1 VEQAEQP
8 AEKVSEGSVFV
19 AQPLLAVWFSDLSRI
34 REAIHRE
41 NRTAKSGC
49 ATFSAACESCSTGTP
64 EANDPV
70 PKLEI
75 ERGTQEA
82 CGASNDLGRVVPR
95 MCLCPASQS
104 TVAEGVP
111 VRKPYSGCVLTDG
124 PAWRIIFFCGDF
136 MKTARYLSVL
146 SLLFLLAGPSA
157 GARQARN
164 KPNTQAPVPVADSQG
179 EIATHAEAYYDFVMG
194 HYFAQEYQI
203 SSHTE
208 DVNKAIDF
216 LKKAFTLDPNSQ
228 QIGDELAEIY
238 YQSQR
243 IRDAVTE
250 ANSILSRD
258 PDNLPARR
266 LLARIYVRTLGDL
279 SNTSGQKDT
288 IAHAAEQYRE
298 ILRLDPADTDA
309 ALWLARLYRLQ
320 NDQDKAE
327 AVLRNLLAR
336 EPANENGVEQLTQLL
351 LDEGKSQEA
360 VSLLQGVLQRA
371 PTPKLWEFLG
381 DAYNQIHDLPNAE
394 QAYRKA
400 ADAQPDDINH
410 HKELAQTLLTEE
422 KYPEA
427 LEQYQRL
434 SQMDPDDPDNYVR
447 LAEIYRQLKQLDKAE
462 QNILLAKQ
470 RAPNS
475 LEVTYYEASIFQDEG
490 RLDDSIRVLSEAVT
504 AVKTES
510 EFTPSRRRT
519 LAILYQQLGQLYRE
533 TSNYTAAVNTFEEM
547 LRLGTEEDRR
557 ARIMIMDTYRD
568 ARDMPK
574 ALDAAHKAAA
584 AYPKDRPIL
593 TAQALLFG
601 ENAQPDQAVSQLHA
615 LLDGSSA
622 DFEIQLDIAQVY
634 EESKRWAD
642 AEQAIHAAE
651 KIQPDSSGKEM
662 TGFLLGAIYER
673 QKKYDQAE
681 EQFRKVLDANPR
693 SASTLNYYG
702 YILAD
707 RGIRLEEATD
717 LIKRALAEDPN
728 NAAYQDSLGW
738 AYYKQNKLDEAERLL
753 RLAVTRE
760 SHDPTILSHL
770 GDVYAKMGKDS
781 LAEAQWQKSLDEW
794 HRALP
799 AEFEPAKMAE
809 VELKVSALKRRLA
822 QQKTPND
829 AKP

>member
-1 VEQAEQP
+1 M
-8 AEKVSEGSVFV
+8 KIGRY
-19 AQPLLAVWFSDLSRI
+19 LAVLSLFLLLGG
-34 REAIHRE
+34 
-41 NRTAKSGC
+41 S
-49 ATFSAACESCSTGTP
+49 SAGAWQGKNNPNTQPTP
-64 EANDPV
+64 A
-70 PKLEI
+70 
-75 ERGTQEA
+75 A
-82 CGASNDLGRVVPR
+82 
-95 MCLCPASQS
+95 PASQ
-104 TVAEGVP
+104 
-111 VRKPYSGCVLTDG
+111 D
-124 PAWRIIFFCGDF
+124 
-136 MKTARYLSVL
+136 
-146 SLLFLLAGPSA
+146 
-157 GARQARN
+157 
-164 KPNTQAPVPVADSQG
+164 
-179 EIATHAEAYYDFVMG
+179 EIAKHAEAYYDFVMG

-203 SSHTE
+203 SSHAE

-250 ANSILSRD
+250 ANSILAKD

-279 SNTSGQKDT
+279 SNTSGQRDT
-288 IAHAAEQYRE
+288 LARAAEQYRE
-298 ILRLDPADTDA
+298 ILRLDPTDTDA

-320 NDQDKAE
+320 NEQDKAE
-327 AVLRNLLAR
+327 AVLRDLLAR

-360 VSLLQGVLQRA
+360 VSSLQGILQRA
-371 PTPKLWEFLG
+371 PTPRLWELLG
-381 DAYNQIHDLPNAE
+381 DAYNQIHDLPKAE
-394 QAYRKA
+394 QAYRRA

-422 KYPEA
+422 KFPEA

-434 SQMDPDDPDNYVR
+434 AQMDADNPDNYIR
-447 LAEIYRQLKQLDKAE
+447 LAEIYRRLKQLDKAE
-462 QNILLAKQ
+462 QNVLLAKQ

-475 LEVTYYEASIFQDEG
+475 LEVTYYQASIYEDEG
-490 RLDDSIRVLSEAVT
+490 RLDDSIRVLSDAVT

-547 LRLGTEEDRR
+547 LRLGPEEDRR
-557 ARIMIMDTYRD
+557 ARVMIIDTYRD

-574 ALDAAHKAAA
+574 ALDAARKAAD
-584 AYPKDRPIL
+584 AYPKERSVLI
-593 TAQALLFG
+593 AQALLFG
-601 ENAQPDQAVSQLHA
+601 ENAQADQAVSKLRA
-615 LLDGSSA
+615 LLDGSA
-622 DFEIQLDIAQVY
+622 GDFEIQLDIAQVY
-634 EESKRWAD
+634 EESKRWTD

-662 TGFLLGAIYER
+662 TGFLLGAIFER
-673 QKKYDQAE
+673 QKKFDQAE
-681 EQFRKVLDANPR
+681 EEFRKVLDANPR
-693 SASTLNYYG
+693 NASTLNYYG
-702 YILAD
+702 YMLAD
-707 RGIRLEEATD
+707 RGIRLEEAAD
-717 LIKRALAEDPN
+717 LIKRALADDPK

-738 AYYKQNKLDEAERLL
+738 AYFKQNKLDEAEDYL
-753 RLAVTRE
+753 RQAATRE

-770 GDVYAKMGKDS
+770 GDVYAKMGKDN

-799 AEFEPAKMAE
+799 ADFEAAKMAE
-809 VELKVSALKRRLA
+809 VEQKISALKRRLA
-822 QQKTPND
+822 QQKTPGD
-829 AKP
+829 PKP

>member
-1 VEQAEQP
+1 MRFD
-8 AEKVSEGSVFV
+8 GRLGV
-19 AQPLLAVWFSDLSRI
+19 ADNP
-34 REAIHRE
+34 
-41 NRTAKSGC
+41 
-49 ATFSAACESCSTGTP
+49 
-64 EANDPV
+64 
-70 PKLEI
+70 
-75 ERGTQEA
+75 
-82 CGASNDLGRVVPR
+82 
-95 MCLCPASQS
+95 
-104 TVAEGVP
+104 
-111 VRKPYSGCVLTDG
+111 
-124 PAWRIIFFCGDF
+124 FCGEW
-136 MKTARYLSVL
+136 MKTGRNLAVL
-146 SLLFLLAGPSA
+146 SLFLLLGGTST
-157 GARQARN
+157 GARQAKN
-164 KPNTQAPVPVADSQG
+164 NPNTQAAPGASASQD
-179 EIATHAEAYYDFVMG
+179 EIAKHSEAYYDFVMG
-194 HYFAQEYQI
+194 HYYAQEYQI
-203 SSHTE
+203 SSHAE

-250 ANSILSRD
+250 ANSILAKD

-279 SNTSGQKDT
+279 SNTAGQRDT
-288 IAHAAEQYRE
+288 LAHATEQYRE
-298 ILRLDPADTDA
+298 ILRLDPTDSDA

-320 NDQDKAE
+320 NEQDKAE
-327 AVLRNLLAR
+327 AVLRDLLAR

-360 VSLLQGVLQRA
+360 VSSLQVILQRA
-371 PTPKLWEFLG
+371 PTPRLWELLG
-381 DAYNQIHDLPNAE
+381 DAYNQIHDLPKAE
-394 QAYRKA
+394 QAYRHA

-427 LEQYQRL
+427 LEQFQRL
-434 SQMDPDDPDNYVR
+434 TQMDADNPDNYVR

-475 LEVTYYEASIFQDEG
+475 LEVTYYQASIYEDEG
-490 RLDDSIRVLSEAVT
+490 RLDDSIRVLSDAVT

-547 LRLGTEEDRR
+547 LRLGPEEDRR
-557 ARIMIMDTYRD
+557 ARVMIIDTYRE

-574 ALDAAHKAAA
+574 ALDAARKAVD
-584 AYPKDRPIL
+584 AYPKERTIL
-593 TAQALLFG
+593 IAQALLFG
-601 ENAQPDQAVSQLHA
+601 ENAQADQAVSKLHA
-615 LLDGSSA
+615 LLDGSAA

-662 TGFLLGAIYER
+662 TGFLLGAIFER
-673 QKKYDQAE
+673 QKKFDQAE
-681 EQFRKVLDANPR
+681 EEFRKVLDANPR
-693 SASTLNYYG
+693 NASTLNYYG
-702 YILAD
+702 YMLAD

-717 LIKRALAEDPN
+717 LIKRALTDDPN

-738 AYYKQNKLDEAERLL
+738 AYFKQNMLDKAEELL
-753 RLAVTRE
+753 RKAVIRE
-760 SHDPTILSHL
+760 GHDPTILSHL
-770 GDVYAKMGKDS
+770 GDIYAKMGKDS

-799 AEFEPAKMAE
+799 ADFEAAKMAE
-809 VELKVSALKRRLA
+809 VEQKISALKRRLA
-822 QQKTPND
+822 QQKSPGD
-829 AKP
+829 SKP

>member
-1 VEQAEQP
+1 
-8 AEKVSEGSVFV
+8 
-19 AQPLLAVWFSDLSRI
+19 
-34 REAIHRE
+34 
-41 NRTAKSGC
+41 
-49 ATFSAACESCSTGTP
+49 
-64 EANDPV
+64 
-70 PKLEI
+70 
-75 ERGTQEA
+75 
-82 CGASNDLGRVVPR
+82 
-95 MCLCPASQS
+95 
-104 TVAEGVP
+104 
-111 VRKPYSGCVLTDG
+111 
-124 PAWRIIFFCGDF
+124 
-136 MKTARYLSVL
+136 MKTGRHLAVL
-146 SLLFLLAGPSA
+146 SLFLLLGGLSA
-157 GARQARN
+157 GARRAKN
-164 KPNTQAPVPVADSQG
+164 NPNTQAASGAPASPD
-179 EIATHAEAYYDFVMG
+179 EIAKHAEAYYDFVMG

-203 SSHTE
+203 SSHAE

-250 ANSILSRD
+250 ANSILAKD

-279 SNTSGQKDT
+279 SNTAGQRDT
-288 IAHAAEQYRE
+288 LAHATEQYRE
-298 ILRLDPADTDA
+298 ILRLDPTDSDA

-320 NDQDKAE
+320 NEQDKAE
-327 AVLRNLLAR
+327 AVLRDLLAR

-360 VSLLQGVLQRA
+360 VSSLQVILQRA
-371 PTPKLWEFLG
+371 PTPRLWELLG
-381 DAYNQIHDLPNAE
+381 DAYNQIHDLPKAE
-394 QAYRKA
+394 QAYRHA

-422 KYPEA
+422 KFPEA

-434 SQMDPDDPDNYVR
+434 TQMDADNPDNYVR

-475 LEVTYYEASIFQDEG
+475 LEVTYYQASIYEDQG
-490 RLDDSIRVLSEAVT
+490 RLDDSIRVLSDAVT

-557 ARIMIMDTYRD
+557 ARVMIIDTYRE

-574 ALDAAHKAAA
+574 ALDAARKAVD
-584 AYPKDRPIL
+584 AYPKERTIL
-593 TAQALLFG
+593 ISQALLFG
-601 ENAQPDQAVSQLHA
+601 ENAQADQAVSKLHA
-615 LLDGSSA
+615 LLDGSAA

-662 TGFLLGAIYER
+662 TGFLLGAIFER
-673 QKKYDQAE
+673 QKKFDQAE
-681 EQFRKVLDANPR
+681 EEFRKVLDANPR
-693 SASTLNYYG
+693 NASTLNYYG
-702 YILAD
+702 YMLAD

-717 LIKRALAEDPN
+717 LIKRALADDPS
-728 NAAYQDSLGW
+728 NAAFQDSLGW
-738 AYYKQNKLDEAERLL
+738 AYYKQNLLDQAEGLL
-753 RLAVTRE
+753 RQAVIRE
-760 SHDPTILSHL
+760 GHDPTILSHL

-794 HRALP
+794 HRSLP
-799 AEFEPAKMAE
+799 ADFEAAKMAE
-809 VELKVSALKRRLA
+809 VEQKISALKRRLA
-822 QQKTPND
+822 QQKTPGD
-829 AKP
+829 PKP

>member
-1 VEQAEQP
+1 MRFD
-8 AEKVSEGSVFV
+8 GRLGV
-19 AQPLLAVWFSDLSRI
+19 ADNP
-34 REAIHRE
+34 
-41 NRTAKSGC
+41 
-49 ATFSAACESCSTGTP
+49 
-64 EANDPV
+64 
-70 PKLEI
+70 
-75 ERGTQEA
+75 
-82 CGASNDLGRVVPR
+82 
-95 MCLCPASQS
+95 
-104 TVAEGVP
+104 
-111 VRKPYSGCVLTDG
+111 
-124 PAWRIIFFCGDF
+124 FCGEW
-136 MKTARYLSVL
+136 MKTGRNLAVL
-146 SLLFLLAGPSA
+146 SLFLLLGGPSA
-157 GARQARN
+157 GARQAKN
-164 KPNTQAPVPVADSQG
+164 NPNTQAAPGASASQD
-179 EIATHAEAYYDFVMG
+179 EIAKHSEAYFDFVMG
-194 HYFAQEYQI
+194 HYYAQEYQI
-203 SSHTE
+203 SSHAE

-250 ANSILSRD
+250 ANSILAKD

-279 SNTSGQKDT
+279 SNTAGQRDT
-288 IAHAAEQYRE
+288 LAHATEQYRE
-298 ILRLDPADTDA
+298 ILRLDPTDSDA

-320 NDQDKAE
+320 NEQDKAE
-327 AVLRNLLAR
+327 AVLRDLLAR

-360 VSLLQGVLQRA
+360 VSSLQVILQRA
-371 PTPKLWEFLG
+371 PTPRLWELLG
-381 DAYNQIHDLPNAE
+381 DAYNQIHDLPKAE
-394 QAYRKA
+394 QAYRHA

-427 LEQYQRL
+427 IEQFQRL
-434 SQMDPDDPDNYVR
+434 TQMDADNPDNYVR

-475 LEVTYYEASIFQDEG
+475 LEVTYYQASIYEDQG
-490 RLDDSIRVLSEAVT
+490 RLDDSIRVLSDAVT

-557 ARIMIMDTYRD
+557 ARVMIVDTYRE

-574 ALDAAHKAAA
+574 ALDAARKAVD
-584 AYPKDRPIL
+584 AYPKERSIL
-593 TAQALLFG
+593 IAQALLFG
-601 ENAQPDQAVSQLHA
+601 ENAQADQAVSKLHA
-615 LLDGSSA
+615 LLDGSAA

-662 TGFLLGAIYER
+662 TGFLLGAIFER
-673 QKKYDQAE
+673 QKKFDQAE

-693 SASTLNYYG
+693 NASALNYYG
-702 YILAD
+702 YMLAD

-717 LIKRALAEDPN
+717 LIKRALTDDPN

-738 AYYKQNKLDEAERLL
+738 AYYKQNMLDKAEELL
-753 RLAVTRE
+753 RKAVIRE
-760 SHDPTILSHL
+760 GHDPTILSHL

-799 AEFEPAKMAE
+799 ADFEAAKMAE
-809 VELKVSALKRRLA
+809 VEQKISALKRRLA
-822 QQKTPND
+822 QQKTPGD
-829 AKP
+829 PKP